1 MAQTIFDRYKKMRAY
16 LLEGINDLTIE
27 QLNEVPKGF
36 SNNII
41 WNVAHLIV
49 TQQIICYRRA
59 NINITI
65 VEDFFELYKPGS
77 LPEAYVSKERFNEIK
92 KQFLEC
98 IDQLEK
104 DYNNNLFANYT
115 AWNTRFGAE
124 LINIDVALQFL
135 PYHEGLHQ
143 GTIAATKKLV
153 S

>member
-1 MAQTIFDRYKKMRAY
+1 MQTIFERYKKMRVY
-16 LLEGINDLTIE
+16 LLESINDLTIE
-27 QLNEVPKGF
+27 QLNEIPKGF

-49 TQQIICYRRA
+49 TQQIICYKRA
-59 NINITI
+59 NLNII
-65 VEDFFELYKPGS
+65 IEESLFELYKPGS
-77 LPEAYVSKERFNEIK
+77 IPEAYVSEEKFEEIK
-92 KQFLEC
+92 KQFLDC
-98 IDQLEK
+98 IGHLEK
-104 DYNNNLFANYT
+104 DYKNNLFSNYT

-143 GTIAATKKLV
+143 GTIAAIKKLV